1 MLAHSEFRLLFR
13 DTPNESIHHWISRS
27 FRLSEQPF
35 YPGPYLQM
43 AADHTNNAT
52 HLLWT
57 SSFNGFPVQIGSRTY
72 FIQWWQKL
80 PLAPKYKTHPKSPT
94 HWFFG
99 RCIALSKHSWGVE
112 EVSPTS
118 SQPGC
123 PAILTHVCCKC
134 SFIKHK
140 RFGKRKKTKNK
151 SWSFIIFFLSPLG
164 SERAFQHVLKT
175 FCHICSLSF
184 LCSAWLSSSTLLFFF
199 SSSLFCF
206 FVTPQLYRKS
216 KNVMSS

>member
-13 DTPNESIHHWISRS
+13 DTPNESIHHWTSRS
-27 FRLSEQPF
+27 FRLSVQPF

-57 SSFNGFPVQIGSRTY
+57 SSFNGFPVQIRSRTY

-80 PLAPKYKTHPKSPT
+80 RWPPNTKRIQTHQHTGKKKI
-94 HWFFG
+94 FEL
-99 RCIALSKHSWGVE
+99 RCL
-112 EVSPTS
+112 
-118 SQPGC
+118 
-123 PAILTHVCCKC
+123 
-134 SFIKHK
+134 
-140 RFGKRKKTKNK
+140 
-151 SWSFIIFFLSPLG
+151 FFLVGALLWVNIHEELRRFHQRAPSQVVQLFWLMSIVNAVSLNINALGKEKKQKLIFSFFFSALG

-184 LCSAWLSSSTLLFFF
+184 LCFAWLSSSTLLFSFRPRF
-199 SSSLFCF
+199 SASL
-206 FVTPQLYRKS
+206 
-216 KNVMSS
+216 